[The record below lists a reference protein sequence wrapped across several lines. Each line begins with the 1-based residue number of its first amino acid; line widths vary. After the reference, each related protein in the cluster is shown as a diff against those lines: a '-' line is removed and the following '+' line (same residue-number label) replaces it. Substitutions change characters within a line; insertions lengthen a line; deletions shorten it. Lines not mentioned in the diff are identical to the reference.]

1 MNDRTPAAEP
11 AAGLVR
17 RALEVAWGIH
27 AWLTFT
33 LCVSAAALFALVVPG
48 LARRRRWV
56 AAAGRS
62 WFALAG
68 IPVKVR
74 GVESIPGGHCI
85 VVANH
90 ASYMDGI
97 VLQAF
102 LPPRFSFVIKRE
114 IEVVPVARFLLR
126 RIGSRF
132 VDRFVTHASARAARE
147 LVRAA
152 AAGESLAVFPE
163 GTFHPEPGLYR
174 FRRGAF
180 AAAIKAELP
189 IVPVVIGGS
198 RRILAARR
206 ILPRRGRLSV
216 EILPPIGPRDP
227 AFREARLLVSATR
240 RRMLPVLGEP
250 DREAPVIDP
259 GRIASG

>member
-1 MNDRTPAAEP
+1 MNDKTPAAKP
-11 AAGLVR
+11 AAGPFR
-17 RALEVAWGIH
+17 RVLEGAWGIH

-48 LARRRRWV
+48 LAQRRRWV

-62 WFALAG
+62 WCALAR
-68 IPVKVR
+68 IPVEVR
-74 GVESIPGGHCI
+74 GLENLPDGHCI

-90 ASYMDGI
+90 ASYMDGV

-114 IEVVPVARFLLR
+114 IEVVPPARFLLR

-174 FRRGAF
+174 FRHGAF

-189 IVPVVIGGS
+189 IVPVVIRGS
-198 RRILAARR
+198 RDILAARR

-216 EILPPIGPRDP
+216 EILQPIGPRDA
-227 AFREARLLVSATR
+227 AFRETRLLVTETR
-240 RRMLPVLGEP
+240 QRMLPVLGEP
-250 DREAPVIDP
+250 DRDAPVIDP
-259 GRIASG
+259 RRSATN